1 MIFEP
6 SLIRR
11 FAFLTIFFISSF
23 NFSFGQAPQF
33 SQFYAAPT
41 YLNPAFAGETAQHR
55 ASLNFRHQWPNIPG
69 AFTSYNF
76 AYDYNFEAIKSGLGL
91 LITRDNAGSGALR
104 YTNVSGL
111 YSYHIKL
118 ANDIRINPALQI
130 GLTTRDLDINRLVFA
145 DQLISGNLQSN
156 SNSALYGYQNTKY
169 FDIASGLLI
178 YNKSFWGGI
187 SLHHLNEPNQS
198 LLGVESKLPMK
209 FSAHGGYRFKLYN
222 VYSTKWNRSILAAF
236 NYKAQDK
243 FDQLDVG
250 FYFEQSPL
258 ILGFWYRG
266 IPVLKSYQAGYS
278 NNDAFTFL
286 VGIVADNWRFGY
298 SFDSTISPL
307 IYKTGGAHEISI
319 VYEIAD
325 KKTKVRQNRKKVPC
339 AKF

>member
-1 MIFEP
+1 MISKSAFYKCFIFSTFFLLKN
-6 SLIRR
+6 SLLS
-11 FAFLTIFFISSF
+11 FA
-23 NFSFGQAPQF
+23 QAPQF
-33 SQFYAAPT
+33 SQFYAAPI

-55 ASLNFRHQWPNIPG
+55 SSLNIRHQWPNIPG

-76 AYDYNFEAIKSGLGL
+76 AYDYNLESLKSGLGI

-104 YTNVSGL
+104 YTNVSGI

-118 ANDIRINPALQI
+118 ANDIRINPAVQL

-156 SNSALYGYQNTKY
+156 SSSTLYGYQNTKY
-169 FDIASGLLI
+169 FDIASGVLV
-178 YNKSFWGGI
+178 YNKSFWGGMSI
-187 SLHHLNEPNQS
+187 HHLNEPNQS

-222 VYSTKWNRSILAAF
+222 TNSSKFNRNVLAAF
-236 NYKAQDK
+236 NYKAQGK

-250 FYFEQSPL
+250 VYFEQSPL
-258 ILGFWYRG
+258 ILGVWYRG
-266 IPVLKSYQAGYS
+266 IPVLKSYQTGYS

-286 VGIVADNWRFGY
+286 VGIVADRWKFGY

-307 IYKTGGAHEISI
+307 VYKTGGAHELSI

-325 KKTKVRQNRKKVPC
+325 KKTKVKQNRKKVPC